1 MRGVRQRRGGK
12 GTVDKRQM
20 GTVDKRQMS
29 AVMPTQSKCKVVW
42 EYGQERKSETCIS
55 VHLDPF
61 ANKKT
66 SH

>member
-12 GTVDKRQM
+12 GTVDKR
-20 GTVDKRQMS
+20 RMS
-29 AVMPTQSKCKVVW
+29 AVMPTQSKCKAVW
-42 EYGQERKSETCIS
+42 EDGQERKSETCIS